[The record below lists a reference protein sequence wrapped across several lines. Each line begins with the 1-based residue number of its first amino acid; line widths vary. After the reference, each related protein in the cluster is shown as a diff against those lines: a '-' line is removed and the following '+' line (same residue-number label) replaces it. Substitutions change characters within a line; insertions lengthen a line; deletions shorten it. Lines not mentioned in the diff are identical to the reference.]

1 MFVKKINMEYAMSD
15 YVVVYTNDV
24 KQIDFIEEVCGV
36 DICYMTD
43 NTSYASHQILRCAN
57 EEEIVNSFINK
68 VKNNGDII
76 MKEFYDKKQFL
87 VDSMIK
93 WVNENVK

>member
-1 MFVKKINMEYAMSD
+1 MEYTMSD

-24 KQIDFIEEVCGV
+24 KQIDFIEEVCGIN
-36 DICYMTD
+36 ICYMTD